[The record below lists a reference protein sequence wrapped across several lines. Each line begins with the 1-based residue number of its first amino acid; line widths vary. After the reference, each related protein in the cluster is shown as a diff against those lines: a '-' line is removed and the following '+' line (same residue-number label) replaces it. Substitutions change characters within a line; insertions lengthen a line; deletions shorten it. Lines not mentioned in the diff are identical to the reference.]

1 MIRSLPRRSGY
12 DWSFRLYIIL
22 FYIFLFAPLVITC
35 VLAFNNSDF
44 PSLPWKGFSLDWFLS
59 AGPHRVGLLHDSSNL
74 DAIWVSIKTAFWVS
88 ILSVTVGTMGAFLFE
103 QEEFRGKQALYFLA
117 LTPLVIPGV
126 ILGISLLLTA
136 NNLGLFFEDH
146 LGIDVG
152 FLRPSFWLVVLGQFS
167 FIATF
172 VLLVV
177 SSRLKKFDA
186 SLEEAAL
193 NLGASRL
200 QVIRCIT
207 LPFLRPAL
215 IGSGAVA
222 FLMSFENFNTTL
234 FLVGSQT
241 TLPINL
247 YLQVRDGSTPIINA
261 VSFMLIVCTSTLA
274 VVNLLLS
281 RGERDGGDG

>member
-1 MIRSLPRRSGY
+1 MIRTLPQQKGY
-12 DWSFRLYIIL
+12 ATLFRCYIIL

-35 VLAFNNSDF
+35 VLAFNDSNF
-44 PSLPWKGFSLDWFLS
+44 PALPWKGFSLDWFL
-59 AGPHRVGLLHDSSNL
+59 ADGPERIGLFHDRSNL
-74 DAIWVSIKTAFWVS
+74 RSILVSAQTAFWVS

-103 QEEFRGKQALYFLA
+103 QENFWGKQGLYFLA

-136 NNLGLFFEDH
+136 NSVGIFVEDRF
-146 LGIDVG
+146 GIDIPL
-152 FLRPSFWLVVLGQFS
+152 LRPSFWLVVLGQFS

-177 SSRLKKFDA
+177 SARLKKFDHT
-186 SLEEAAL
+186 LEEAAL
-193 NLGASRL
+193 NLGATRFE
-200 QVIRCIT
+200 VIRHIT

-215 IGSGAVA
+215 LGSGAVA

-234 FLVGSQT
+234 FLVGSKT

-261 VSFMLIVCTSTLA
+261 VSFLLIVSTSTMA
-274 VVNLLLS
+274 VINLVLTNT
-281 RGERDGGDG
+281 ERDR